1 MPGSDPHLLLVPGLG
16 LTAAAWE
23 PTVRELVRRGVDPAR
38 VTVMP
43 MQGYGQPLDPA
54 DSTVPRDAARRL
66 LDTAVRPD
74 REYVLV
80 GHSCSSQIVA
90 HAAALAPERVV
101 GLVLVGPTQDPRA
114 AAWPRLA
121 GRWIANLGRETPR
134 QLPSLLRQYRRTT
147 VRSIFRTMDTA
158 RHDRIDETLAD
169 VRCPVLVVRG
179 VHDRIAPDDWCRA
192 LGPSVT
198 LSGGAHMVPITD
210 GALLA
215 AEVLRHPALAAP
227 SGRVPRP

>member
-1 MPGSDPHLLLVPGLG
+1 MPESDPHLLLVPGLG

-23 PTVRELVRRGVDPAR
+23 PTVRALARRGVDLAQ

-43 MQGYGQPLDPA
+43 MRGYGQPLDPA

-66 LDTAVRPD
+66 LDAAVRPD

-80 GHSCSSQIVA
+80 GHSSSCQIVA
-90 HAAALAPERVV
+90 HAAALAPDRVV

-121 GRWIANLGRETPR
+121 GRWIANAVHETPR
-134 QLPSLLRQYRRTT
+134 QVPFVVPQYRRTT
-147 VRSIFRTMDTA
+147 VRSMLRTMDTA
-158 RHDRIDETLAD
+158 RHDRIDETLAA

-179 VHDRIAPDDWCRA
+179 AHDRIAPEDWCRA
-192 LGPSVT
+192 LAPSVT
-198 LSGGAHMVPITD
+198 LPRGAHMVPITD
-210 GALLA
+210 GDLLA
-215 AEVLRHPALAAP
+215 GEVLAHPALRAP
-227 SGRVPRP
+227 SGRTPRP

>member
-1 MPGSDPHLLLVPGLG
+1 MPHSEPHLLLVPGLG

-43 MQGYGQPLDPA
+43 MRGYGQPLEPD
-54 DSTVPRDAARRL
+54 DSTQPRDAARRL
-66 LDTAVRPD
+66 LGAAVPPD
-74 REYVLV
+74 RECVLI
-80 GHSCSSQIVA
+80 GHSCSCQIVA

-114 AAWPRLA
+114 EAWPRLA
-121 GRWIANLGRETPR
+121 GRWLANAAHETPR
-134 QLPSLLRQYRRTT
+134 QVPSLVRQYRTTT

-158 RHDRIDETLAD
+158 RHDRIDETLTG

-179 VHDRIAPDDWCRA
+179 VHDRIAPEDWCRT

-198 LSGGAHMVPITD
+198 LPSGAHMVPITD
-210 GALLA
+210 GELLA

-227 SGRVPRP
+227 SGRVPRS